1 MSKFIQY
8 VEDVMLVES
17 CVSELNEEQILE
29 LHEELEVIEEF
40 LKIGKFADKLKK
52 FSDKQDKNV
61 EDAKKAI
68 GDAASKAR
76 KYAGETAEK
85 AVDVAKGMTKDAVSG
100 AWKHGSEIGKS
111 HLEIAQSLASRF
123 AKISNEAKE
132 GLKKMFSKIKDANED
147 QKKVLAD
154 LAGII
159 ERIEN
164 KKTVSGADGIR
175 MLAAAMSMGPSGEI
189 PSYKKYVKQLEA
201 LRTIP
206 MFSTY
211 KVSMKKI

>member
-29 LHEELEVIEEF
+29 LHEELQTIEEV
-40 LKIGKFADKLKK
+40 LGLGKIADKLKK
-52 FSDKQDKNV
+52 FSDKSDEKI
-61 EDAKKAI
+61 EDTKK
-68 GDAASKAR
+68 KV
-76 KYAGETAEK
+76 KETTEK
-85 AVDVAKGMTKDAVSG
+85 AKDVAKGIAKEVGGKIATDTKEVLQ
-100 AWKHGSEIGKS
+100 S
-111 HLEIAQSLASRF
+111 HKEIAQSLASRF
-123 AKISNEAKE
+123 AKISSTAKE
-132 GLKKMFSKIKDANED
+132 GLKKMFANIKDANED

-154 LAGII
+154 LAEII
-159 ERIEN
+159 EKIEN
-164 KKTVSGADGIR
+164 NKTVSGLK
-175 MLAAAMSMGPSGEI
+175 MLAAAMTMGPSGEI

>member
-17 CVSELNEEQILE
+17 IVSDLNEEQIME

-52 FSDKQDKNV
+52 FSDKSDEKI
-61 EDAKKAI
+61 EDTKK
-68 GDAASKAR
+68 KV
-76 KYAGETAEK
+76 KETAEK
-85 AVDVAKGMTKDAVSG
+85 AKDVATGIAKEVGGKIATDTKEVLQ
-100 AWKHGSEIGKS
+100 S
-111 HLEIAQSLASRF
+111 HKEIAQSLASRF

-164 KKTVSGADGIR
+164 KKIVSGADGMK
-175 MLAAAMSMGPSGEI
+175 MLSAVLSMGPSGEI